1 MNRRVLT
8 KEELADVDRLRAC
21 WERRKG
27 ELRLTQS
34 KAAEALGF
42 SNQTAI
48 SQYING
54 RIPLNMEAAF
64 KFAELLEVPIDELS
78 PRYSKRVSKPQGPVT
93 RIPVKSVAN
102 LQIVEAKNNVLAP
115 HVKAGELMVVDQSDL
130 DGSGVSLPT
139 GRVVAVFT
147 TES

>member
-78 PRYSKRVSKPQGPVT
+78 PRYSKRVSKPQGPVA
-93 RIPVKSVAN
+93 RIQVRSVAN
-102 LQIVEAKNNVLAP
+102 LQVVEAKNNVLAP

>member
-1 MNRRVLT
+1 MNRRLLT
-8 KEELADVDRLRAC
+8 KEELGDVDRLRAC

-93 RIPVKSVAN
+93 RIQVKSVAN

-115 HVKAGELMVVDQSDL
+115 HVKAGELMVIDPSDL

>member
-34 KAAEALGF
+34 RAAKALGF

-93 RIPVKSVAN
+93 RIRVRSVAN
-102 LQIVEAKNNVLAP
+102 LQIVEAKNNVLTP

>member
-93 RIPVKSVAN
+93 RIQVRSVAN